1 MGYGNDSESLG
12 YIKKLKEM
20 LADLNTIESGLFNI
34 VKQIRV
40 QSPRFGI
47 ISDEEILQLA
57 YMMYN
62 PKVKLI
68 FITIRNFAIH

>member
-62 PKVKLI
+62 PKVKL
-68 FITIRNFAIH
+68 FLSP